1 MSAKELSCFH
11 NSKRGETTNKN
22 LADIWCLVF
31 SHWLM
36 QRKSQNF
43 SFFSN
48 LTLATLLNILLIQ
61 IVISWFLLQNA
72 WIRHF
77 FFNIHFF
84 FSLSKKSSNCSTT
97 HSNILSLLLDSTF
110 DPPSWLAC
118 WKKNAKI
125 KFLSKSISLSFQKG
139 REKGSL

>member
-22 LADIWCLVF
+22 WADIWCLVF
-31 SHWLM
+31 SHWLV
-36 QRKSQNF
+36 QRKSQKL
-43 SFFSN
+43 FFIKLDSSN
-48 LTLATLLNILLIQ
+48 LVEYIADPDRYLLI
-61 IVISWFLLQNA
+61 SSSECLNKTFFLQYSL
-72 WIRHF
+72 
-77 FFNIHFF
+77 F

-125 KFLSKSISLSFQKG
+125 YFLSKSGSIIDYEMKSELSL
-139 REKGSL
+139 